1 MVDFYEFYEGLQEG
15 WDGPAL
21 LVFSD
26 GRRIG
31 ARLDR
36 NGLRPARFWRTAD
49 DTIYV
54 ASEVGVLGDV
64 ITNASN
70 VVAKGRLGPG
80 QMVMADIV
88 SGAFS
93 GTRAVV
99 FVFVCGGGADE
110 ALWG

>member
-1 MVDFYEFYEGLQEG
+1 MLLVPEAFRNHPDLMKEYSEVVDFYEFFEGLQEG

-26 GRRIG
+26 GKRVG

-54 ASEVGVLGDV
+54 ASEVRVG
-64 ITNASN
+64 
-70 VVAKGRLGPG
+70 
-80 QMVMADIV
+80 
-88 SGAFS
+88 
-93 GTRAVV
+93 
-99 FVFVCGGGADE
+99 
-110 ALWG
+110 

>member
-26 GRRIG
+26 GKRVG

-54 ASEVGVLGDV
+54 ASEVRGSLFWSDCSVLHDAQLPSCSV
-64 ITNASN
+64 
-70 VVAKGRLGPG
+70 L
-80 QMVMADIV
+80 Q
-88 SGAFS
+88 
-93 GTRAVV
+93 
-99 FVFVCGGGADE
+99 
-110 ALWG
+110 

>member
-1 MVDFYEFYEGLQEG
+1 MLLVPEAFRNHPDLMKEYPEVVDFYEFFEGLQEG

-26 GRRIG
+26 GKRVG

-54 ASEVGVLGDV
+54 ASEVGLGGH
-64 ITNASN
+64 ACF
-70 VVAKGRLGPG
+70 LGMQCCCCAG
-80 QMVMADIV
+80 CTA
-88 SGAFS
+88 G
-93 GTRAVV
+93 
-99 FVFVCGGGADE
+99 
-110 ALWG
+110 W